1 MKSVHPVDEMLP
13 LPKLVALGLQHVL
26 VMYANAVA
34 VPLIVGGAL
43 HLPKDQIAMLI
54 NADLFACGIATL
66 IQTLGFG
73 PFGIRLPIIM
83 GVTAV
88 SISPMLAMAA
98 MPGVGLNGIYGAVL
112 VGGLF
117 GLCVAPFVKHVL
129 RFFPAVVTGT
139 IITMIGVVLMRVGVN
154 WAGGGAGTP
163 QFGSAENLAVAGLVL
178 AIILAVIKFGRGFVQ
193 NTAVLIG
200 IAVGYAVSMA
210 MGRADLAGIEAE
222 PLVRVVLPLQF
233 GLPEFH
239 LIPCMTMCLVMT
251 IVFIEATG
259 MFLALGSM
267 TGRKVE
273 PEDIKRGL
281 RADALGTVIGAIWN
295 TFPYVSYSQNIG
307 LVGVT
312 GVFSRFVCVAAG
324 VIMLALGLVPKLA
337 FVVASVPQS
346 VLGGAGFIMF
356 GMVAATGIKIYNTDY
371 KAAMESLEAAYGGTP
386 EGGESP
392 LANKQVLIIGAGG
405 VARPIGFG
413 LIPIVA
419 PTFFRIFPDVL
430 KPIVGDGI
438 ILTSISA
445 VLLNA
450 FFNRTSSAQAEAD
463 SFAAAQA
470 AEHI

>member
-1 MKSVHPVDEMLP
+1 VSKAVHPVDEILP
-13 LPKLVALGLQHVL
+13 LPKLFALGLQHVL

-66 IQTLGFG
+66 IQTVGIG

-88 SISPMLAMAA
+88 AISPMLAMAA
-98 MPGVGLNGIYGAVL
+98 MPGVGLTGIYGAVL

-117 GLCVAPFVKHVL
+117 GLCIAPFVKHVL

-154 WAGGGAGTP
+154 WAGGGAAAAD
-163 QFGSAENLAVAGLVL
+163 FGAAGYLAIAGMVLTVILLVL
-178 AIILAVIKFGRGFVQ
+178 RFATGFLQ
-193 NTAVLIG
+193 NMAVLIG
-200 IAVGYAVSMA
+200 ITAGYLVTIAL
-210 MGRADLAGIEAE
+210 GWTDFTGLQDE
-222 PLVRVVLPLQF
+222 PAIRVVLPLQF
-233 GLPEFH
+233 GTPEFY
-239 LIPCMTMCLVMT
+239 LIPCLTMCLVMT

-259 MFLALGSM
+259 MFLALGAM

-273 PEDIKRGL
+273 AADVKRGL
-281 RADALGTVIGAIWN
+281 RADSLGTVIGAIFN

-312 GVFSRFVCVAAG
+312 GVYSRWVCVAGG
-324 VIMLALGLVPKLA
+324 VIMLVLGLIPKLA
-337 FVVASVPQS
+337 FIVATVPQC

-356 GMVAATGIKIYNTDY
+356 GMVAATGIKILSTVDY
-371 KAAMESLEAAYGGTP
+371 VKERNSVIVIAIS
-386 EGGESP
+386 
-392 LANKQVLIIGAGG
+392 
-405 VARPIGFG
+405 IGFG
-413 LIPIVA
+413 LIPIVS
-419 PTFFRIFPDVL
+419 PNFFRVFPAEL
-430 KPIVGDGI
+430 KPIFGDGI
-438 ILTSISA
+438 ILTSITA

-450 FFNRTSSAQAEAD
+450 FFNHTSQEQAEAD
-463 SFAAAQA
+463 TFAAAQL